1 MPAVTARPVP
11 EPFQHLCD
19 DSGRNRLH
27 VRVLTVDA
35 GLHRTPDQDMNT
47 APAPPPPLLMAPEEV
62 PCNPGGR
69 QASIGLSEL
78 PVIIL
83 RRQNW
88 APVIP
93 SPPLF
98 FSFPTLTSWT
108 TNHSVSSQI
117 PVVVVL
123 DLARPPHPICC
134 EFLWIPPH

>member
-11 EPFQHLCD
+11 EPFQHLWD
-19 DSGRNRLH
+19 VSGPNRLH
-27 VRVLTVDA
+27 IRVLTVDA

-47 APAPPPPLLMAPEEV
+47 PPHPHPPVTHGAPEEV

-98 FSFPTLTSWT
+98 SFPTLTSWP